1 MARAPQSASADAED
15 KNDDKAPEAQAQHD
29 DPTPTQAE
37 LDEQRLNLA
46 KSQTYLTRDSKP
58 A

>member
-1 MARAPQSASADAED
+1 MARAPQSASADAEET
-15 KNDDKAPEAQAQHD
+15 NNDKAPDGQAAHD

-37 LDEQRLNLA
+37 LDEQRANLA